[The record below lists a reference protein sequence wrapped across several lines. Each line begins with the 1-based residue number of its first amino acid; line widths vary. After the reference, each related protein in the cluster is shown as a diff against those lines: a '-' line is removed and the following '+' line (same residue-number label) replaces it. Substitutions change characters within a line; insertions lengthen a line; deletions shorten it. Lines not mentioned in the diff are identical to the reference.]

1 MSTPDFS
8 KHNEED
14 ARLIILKHLAEVHGR
29 RASDTILV
37 EVLDAFGHKR
47 SREWVRTQIRRLE
60 DVGAVTVTAIGS
72 VLIPELRQAG
82 EDHVLRRAFLE
93 GVRKPSATL

>member
-1 MSTPDFS
+1 MSPPDFS

-14 ARLIILKHLAEVHGR
+14 ARLIILKHLAAMHDH

-60 DVGAVTVTAIGS
+60 DLGGVMVTAIGT
-72 VLIPELRQAG
+72 VLVAEIRQAG

-93 GVRKPSATL
+93 GVRKPSATI